1 MKIDIRSTTII
12 GVRHKKKVAMA
23 GDGQVTFGDM
33 AFKQKAVKVRKF
45 ETAKGGVLGGFAGAA
60 ADALTLFEKFEQK
73 LDQYEGDMKRAIV
86 ELAKEWRTDKILR
99 HLDAMLVV
107 MDKKCS
113 FIISG
118 DGNVIEPDGAVVAIG
133 SGGGFAQS
141 AALAFMKSTKFSA
154 KKKNDQKSADLAILR
169 CKKWHLG
176 SALLGLGRLWI
187 SLVAP
192 LHV

>member
-33 AFKQKAVKVRKF
+33 AFKQKAVKVREF

-107 MDKKCS
+107 MDKKHS
-113 FIISG
+113 FIIAG

-141 AALAFMKSTKFSA
+141 AALAFLKSTNYSA
-154 KKKNDQKSADLAILR
+154 KKIAEESLKIAADLCIYTNDTITVLE
-169 CKKWHLG
+169 
-176 SALLGLGRLWI
+176 I
-187 SLVAP
+187 P
-192 LHV
+192 

>member
-33 AFKQKAVKVRKF
+33 AFKQKAVKVREF

-141 AALAFMKSTKFSA
+141 AALEFLISTKYSA
-154 KKKNDQKSADLAILR
+154 KIIAEESLKIAADLCIYTNNTITVLE
-169 CKKWHLG
+169 
-176 SALLGLGRLWI
+176 I
-187 SLVAP
+187 S
-192 LHV
+192 